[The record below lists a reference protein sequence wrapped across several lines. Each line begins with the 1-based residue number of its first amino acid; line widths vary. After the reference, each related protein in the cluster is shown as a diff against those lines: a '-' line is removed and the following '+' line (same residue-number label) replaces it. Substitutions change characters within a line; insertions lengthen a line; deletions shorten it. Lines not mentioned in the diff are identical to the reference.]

1 MISEVI
7 VLMLENEKERLEK
20 LDAELSREIE
30 NKFNELSANKNNES
44 LKQKL
49 DCEIRTLETEKEETH
64 KKLELCDRKIHYY
77 NNEF

>member
-1 MISEVI
+1 MISKVI
-7 VLMLENEKERLEK
+7 VIMLENEKERLEK
-20 LDAELSREIE
+20 LNAELSREIE

-49 DCEIRTLETEKEETH
+49 DYEIRTLETEKEETH
-64 KKLELCDRKIHYY
+64 KKLELCDRKIYYY